1 VAGRKPDAD
10 SPAGTAVLGA
20 AVVQAEQLAGPVP
33 HQIQILASRFGS
45 PQDRLVF
52 RSLMALSL
60 VRGDTPVT
68 RGRGSWGV
76 RRTASTA
83 RSPSL

>member
-45 PQDRLVF
+45 PQDR
-52 RSLMALSL
+52 RRARHSGSGK
-60 VRGDTPVT
+60 RGNP
-68 RGRGSWGV
+68 
-76 RRTASTA
+76 
-83 RSPSL
+83 